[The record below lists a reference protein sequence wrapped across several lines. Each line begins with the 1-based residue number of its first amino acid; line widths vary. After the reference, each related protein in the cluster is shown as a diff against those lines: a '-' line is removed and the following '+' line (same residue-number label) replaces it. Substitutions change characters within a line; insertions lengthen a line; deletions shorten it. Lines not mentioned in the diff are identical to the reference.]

1 MSNSQ
6 QKKGYEY
13 RHIYYVNKMVSVSN
27 LTFTTTPKSNIHFH
41 NGYEILLVT
50 QGKYTIYAPN
60 KLYEGEG
67 PCVAMFRFGTY
78 HGCIF
83 SDCESLSASRFVI
96 NYTQS
101 FIDSIP
107 MYMLDADQLFE
118 NDVSI
123 IPLDND
129 SFQRMQ
135 FLFSE
140 FHRNFSIYKKIETI
154 SPKSYGYMTVILN
167 TIGEVLKNSNAILAN
182 VCGTDDNYIYD
193 VIRMLLNET
202 ESDKPISV
210 SSLSNQ
216 FFVSRTKLADDFQRV
231 TGISIKTMIDD
242 LRIERVKKLISLGL
256 SNKEITEQC
265 GFSSDSYFA
274 QFFYRHTNMSPQA
287 YRKLNNIK

>member
-1 MSNSQ
+1 MSDLH

-13 RHIYYVNKMVSVSN
+13 RHIYYVNKMVHASK
-27 LTFTTTPKSNIHFH
+27 LTFSTTPKSNIHFH
-41 NGYEILLVT
+41 NGYEILFVT
-50 QGKYTIYAPN
+50 EGKYTIYAPN
-60 KLYEGEG
+60 KLYDGKS
-67 PCVAMFRFGTY
+67 PCIAIFRLGIY

-83 SDCESLSASRFVI
+83 SDCENVHASRFVI

-107 MYMLDADQLFE
+107 TYMLETDKLFE

-129 SFQRMQ
+129 SFQRMM

-140 FHRNFSIYKKIETI
+140 FHRDFSMPRETEKF
-154 SPKSYGYMTVILN
+154 SPKTYGYMTIILN
-167 TIGEVLKNSNAILAN
+167 TLGEILKNTNAILAN
-182 VCGTDDNYIYD
+182 VCGADDNYIYD

-231 TGISIKTMIDD
+231 TGISIKTMIDE

-274 QFFYRHTNMSPQA
+274 QFFYRHMNMSPQA
-287 YRKLNNIK
+287 YRKLNDIK